1 MTSRDGIS
9 PVAAPSC
16 TPNRCKR
23 RDAVASRDERR
34 DAFRA
39 RRAVETNDAFSPAS
53 DRALPR
59 RDARHRVSAPS
70 TRPPV
75 ASRRPS
81 RDAQKFSLVAVKK
94 STPPRGALSI
104 SIPHAVPVPPA
115 CDVFDASHAVTNTGF
130 CRPSARSRLHESP
143 PRRSVTIRREPP
155 RRRRDATRVEPMMMN
170 ERMMHHRTF
179 RVPVARRKS
188 RTSKESHE

>member
-1 MTSRDGIS
+1 VIAVTRRASMTSRDGIS

-115 CDVFDASHAVTNTGF
+115 CDVFDASHAGHQHRVLPSE
-130 CRPSARSRLHESP
+130 RAIASARVAP
-143 PRRSVTIRREPP
+143 APIGDEPP
-155 RRRRDATRVEPMMMN
+155 
-170 ERMMHHRTF
+170 
-179 RVPVARRKS
+179 
-188 RTSKESHE
+188 